1 MLEGLR
7 NVRFTSE
14 SGHWF
19 SAANFRAGDDPAGVT
34 IGEGTDY
41 RDGGSEH
48 EANLRSA
55 RRYAVRRLARDDC
68 NLIATVR
75 HSISGCSSNGL
86 LRKPIAPLSSA

>member
-19 SAANFRAGDDPAGVT
+19 SAANSRAGDDPAGVT

-55 RRYAVRRLARDDC
+55 RR
-68 NLIATVR
+68 
-75 HSISGCSSNGL
+75 
-86 LRKPIAPLSSA
+86 